1 MATQKIIHNYR
12 YLDIIT
18 AVFVAIL
25 LISNVASS
33 KITSIGFLT
42 FDAGTILFP
51 LSYIIGDMLTEVYGY
66 SRARRAIWIGLLCNV
81 LMAVTFMIVAVLPPA
96 ADWPNQRA
104 YEAILGW
111 TPRIVLASIVAY
123 FIGEF
128 INSFILAKLKIMTKG
143 KHLWSRTIGSTLV
156 GQLLDTLIFVF
167 IAFWGILPTPILISI
182 IVSNYIFKV
191 AIEILFTP
199 ITYKVVNLLKKKEHE
214 DYYDKKTNFNPFA
227 VNGKENK

>member
-1 MATQKIIHNYR
+1 METKKLTHNYR
-12 YLDIIT
+12 FLDIIT
-18 AVFVAIL
+18 ALFVAIL

-33 KITSIGFLT
+33 KITTIGFLT

-81 LMAVTFMIVAVLPPA
+81 IMAATFMIVAVLPPA
-96 ADWPNQRA
+96 ADWPNQGA

-128 INSFILAKLKIMTKG
+128 INSFILAKLKLKTKG
-143 KHLWSRTIGSTLV
+143 KYLWTRTIGSTLV

-167 IAFWGILPTPILISI
+167 IAFWGILPTPVLISI
-182 IVSNYIFKV
+182 IISNYVFKV
-191 AIEILFTP
+191 AIEVLFTP
-199 ITYKVVNLLKKKEHE
+199 ITYKVVNLLKKKEHQ
-214 DYYDKKTNFNPFA
+214 DYYDRKTDFNPFA
-227 VNGKENK
+227 VTGKEK

>member
-1 MATQKIIHNYR
+1 MQSKQISHTYR
-12 YLDIIT
+12 FLDIIT
-18 AVFVAIL
+18 ALFVAIL

-33 KITSIGFLT
+33 KITTIGFLT

-81 LMAVTFMIVAVLPPA
+81 IMAVTFMIVAVLPPA
-96 ADWPNQRA
+96 ADWPHQPA

-111 TPRIVLASIVAY
+111 TPRIVLASIIAY

-128 INSFILAKLKIMTKG
+128 LNSFMLARLKVMTKG
-143 KHLWSRTIGSTLV
+143 KHLWMRTIGSTLV
-156 GQLLDTLIFVF
+156 GQLLDTLIFVV
-167 IAFWGILPTPILISI
+167 IAFWGLLPTPVLISI
-182 IVSNYIFKV
+182 IISNYIFKV
-191 AIEILFTP
+191 AIEVFFTP

-214 DYYDKKTNFNPFA
+214 DYYDRKTDFNPFA
-227 VNGKENK
+227 LTKNK